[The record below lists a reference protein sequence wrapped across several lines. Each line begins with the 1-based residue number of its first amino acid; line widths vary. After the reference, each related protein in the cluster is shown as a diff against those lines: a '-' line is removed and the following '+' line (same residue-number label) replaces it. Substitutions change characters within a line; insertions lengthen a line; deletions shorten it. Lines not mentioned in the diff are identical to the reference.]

1 MPPTGGVLTCPADG
15 GTGYPGIGAGWYCC
29 GAGAAAT
36 GSATGAADAAST
48 TEERASVLTRP
59 MSRRAWKIA

>member
-1 MPPTGGVLTCPADG
+1 MVATGGAG
-15 GTGYPGIGAGWYCC
+15 AETGYAGIGAGGYCC
-29 GAGAAAT
+29 GIGAAA
-36 GSATGAADAAST
+36 GGGAAGATDAAST